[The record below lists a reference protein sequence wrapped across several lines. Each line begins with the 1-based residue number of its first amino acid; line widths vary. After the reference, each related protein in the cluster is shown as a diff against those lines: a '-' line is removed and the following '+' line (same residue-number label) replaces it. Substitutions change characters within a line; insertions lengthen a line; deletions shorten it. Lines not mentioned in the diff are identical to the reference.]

1 MKKIGII
8 GGGPAGL
15 MSAIFAKNEKNE
27 ITIFE
32 RNDDIGRKLLMT
44 GGGRCNI
51 TNDAYF
57 DEFLDKV
64 ITNKKFIYSAYTKFD
79 NFALIDYLNS
89 NGLETITEEAGRVF
103 PKSQKAR
110 DVINFFK
117 SKLKEKSIVLKTGT
131 KINKVYKDDVFYITD
146 QNEKTYKFDYLIIA
160 TGGKSYPKTGSD
172 GNGYNLALK
181 LGHKIVEPKAVL
193 VPIFIRNK
201 LKLKAQSLK
210 DIIIKAKTND
220 GTYSQSG
227 DILISENFITG
238 PAALK
243 LSSFIRD
250 KKIRELSIDFLPNL
264 TYNDLE
270 NKIINLLSSNP
281 KKSIGNAL
289 KSLLNPSILE
299 EIFRQV
305 KIDYNI
311 KAGEFSK
318 ENRKLLVEKIKNFD
332 LEFDRLGSFESAV
345 VTRGGIDLSGVNPK
359 NMESKLVAGLFF
371 VGEILDIDSLTGGFN
386 LQIYFS
392 TAYAAG
398 TYIKENT

>member
-51 TNDAYF
+51 TNYAYF